1 MLNLLKPIQYLF
13 GIIAL
18 IATFFFGRREGSRKQ
33 EAKQYQEKLEQ
44 DAKYFK
50 EANHYRKKIANMS
63 DSELVDSIVS
73 PKTKG
78 SK

>member
-18 IATFFFGRREGSRKQ
+18 IATFFFSRREGGKKQ
-33 EAKQYQEKLEQ
+33 EAKQYQEQLEQ
-44 DAKYFK
+44 DAKHFK
-50 EANHYRKKIANMS
+50 EASQHRKKIASMS

-73 PKTKG
+73 PKGKNN
-78 SK
+78 K